1 MLVKMDSGELR
12 RLRRAK
18 GLTQEQLAEKAGL
31 SDRYVRSLEKRA
43 VRASIEVLYNLSA
56 ALETP
61 MESLVAVYPEP
72 EE

>member
-56 ALETP
+56 ALEAP
-61 MESLVAVYPEP
+61 MESLVVVYPEP